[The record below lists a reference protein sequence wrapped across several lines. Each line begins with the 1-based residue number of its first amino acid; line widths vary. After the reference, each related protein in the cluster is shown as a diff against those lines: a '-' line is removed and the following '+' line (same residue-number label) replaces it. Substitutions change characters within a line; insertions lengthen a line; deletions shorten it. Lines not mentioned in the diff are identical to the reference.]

1 MNLPDISVRRPVA
14 TITILLIILVIGAV
28 SLVQTPLDLLPDIK
42 PPYLAIISI
51 FPGSSPQENLRM
63 VTEPI
68 EGAISPINGVKN
80 ILSLSQEHV
89 SMVALEFNWGA
100 DLRQKRDE
108 IGTRLDL
115 VNLPEGV
122 QRPVI
127 LEFDPTLLPVMQVDV
142 SSSLDDIALTE
153 WLEQS
158 ARPRLETIPGVASL
172 RIEGGVKRDLF
183 IRLLPGL
190 IQEKQVSF
198 EQISNILRA
207 TLLNLPGG
215 NIEVDELQKRI
226 RLVGRTLGPEEL
238 EQMVVGFQLNETE
251 MRKLIGRSVD
261 IDLNRVL
268 SEAMPPM
275 ESVALPLREVN
286 LKELLPG
293 ADRLQLEEERL
304 IIIPDPAL
312 LELYGLEL
320 EQVAAVLPEEWPLE
334 IEKGRI
340 VVQLPPGESADLE
353 RLQEIALISVPDFA
367 AMKEQLQGLEGKI
380 KGELDKGSQQL
391 EKAIVDMAMT
401 MILASAGGGGG
412 LVPEDDFPLIPTLL
426 GEIAE
431 VKIDRHEATA
441 ISRINRQPSIG
452 FYLQKEGEANTVLV
466 SRQVRKALD
475 ELAEEFAPL
484 GYEISFNY
492 TFDQAKEIENAL
504 VDLARSLLLGSILAI
519 AVLLIFLRNWR
530 TILVIGLTIPIAI
543 VAAFA
548 LLYFAG
554 LSVNLMTLGALAL
567 AAGMLVDNS
576 IVVSENIYR
585 HLQLGADSFTA
596 AVAGSNEVTG
606 AIFAS
611 TLTTIS
617 VFFPV
622 VFLSGLAGE
631 LFKDF
636 SLTVTCALLA
646 SLLAALTLIPM
657 LASRFLRGGT
667 GERAAP
673 AEPGR
678 YQRLLEWVLR
688 YPWAAV
694 AVGVVAVAL
703 GAAFIPFMGS
713 DLFPTPEEAAFSV
726 ELSLPPGTPIE
737 QTDSCAGQIEDIVEQ
752 LEGIASFTTQIGEQQ
767 LFGIAIESGIANRA
781 RIRVAVQP
789 EEADNIETMITAVQ
803 EQAAGVLPDEAEL
816 SFKRES
822 IMESTGFSMGLEIM
836 VQGPEQQQVMALSEQ
851 IAAKLKELPGLTDV
865 RSASEEAIPEVHIKV
880 DQSKALRKG
889 MTAFQIGMM
898 LYEAVDGISVA
909 RLETEAGIYELFLSY
924 RKSDLQTVEDLED
937 LGFYTPTG
945 SYLRLGDIA
954 SIEQSLG
961 PLSITREN
969 KQTLGRL
976 QAQLHGISLSAANK
990 AVQEVIAGMN
1000 LPPGYSVSE
1009 ATARQMSEV
1018 FDDLY
1023 LVLFIA
1029 VCLVYLVM
1037 AAQFE
1042 SFLHPFIIIS
1052 SLPLALSGAVI
1063 GLKLGGHG
1071 LSVPALIGGVVL
1083 VGILVNSGI
1092 IMVDFINQLR
1102 RIHGLPLRE
1111 AIIAGA
1117 TARLRPILMTTLTT
1131 ILGLVPL
1138 SLGIGQGSQL
1148 QAPMAVAV
1156 IGGMTSG
1163 TILLLAFIPAL
1174 YYLLNRRSA
1183 EKETALTA
1191 PSEEQLQ

>member
-51 FPGSSPQENLRM
+51 FPGSSPQENLKM

-68 EGAISPINGVKN
+68 EGAVSPINGVKN

-89 SMVALEFNWGA
+89 SMVALEFTWGA
-100 DLRQKRDE
+100 DLKQKRDE

-115 VNLPEGV
+115 LNLPEGV

-142 SSSLDDIALTE
+142 SSSLDAVELTE

-172 RIEGGVKRDLF
+172 SIEGGVKRDLF
-183 IRLLPGL
+183 IRLFPGQV
-190 IQEKQVSF
+190 QEKKVSF

-207 TLLNLPGG
+207 TLLNMPGG
-215 NIEVDELQKRI
+215 NLEVDELKKRI
-226 RLVGRTLGPEEL
+226 RLVGHTLGPEEL
-238 EQMVVGFQLNETE
+238 ENMVVGFQLNEE
-251 MRKLIGRSVD
+251 ELRKLIGDTVD
-261 IDLNRVL
+261 IDLNRML
-268 SEAMPPM
+268 SEAMPSAENVEIPM
-275 ESVALPLREVN
+275 REIN
-286 LKELLPG
+286 LKEVLPG
-293 ADRLQLEEERL
+293 AERLVLEDDRL
-304 IIIPDPAL
+304 IITPDPEL
-312 LELYGLEL
+312 LEFYGIDLDE
-320 EQVAAVLPEEWPLE
+320 VAAVLPADWTVQ
-334 IEKGRI
+334 IEGERI
-340 VVQLPPGESADLE
+340 VVALPPGESVDLE
-353 RLQEIALISVPDFA
+353 KLQEAHLITVPDFEVW
-367 AMKEQLQGLEGKI
+367 KEQLKGLEGKV

-391 EKAIVDMAMT
+391 EKAFVDMAVT

-412 LVPEDDFPLIPTLL
+412 LMPEEDFPLIPTRLS
-426 GEIAE
+426 EIAE
-431 VKIDRHEATA
+431 VKIDRHEATS
-441 ISRINRQPSIG
+441 IGRINGQPSIG

-466 SRQVRKALD
+466 SRQVRRALN

-492 TFDQAKEIENAL
+492 TFDQAQEIESAL
-504 VDLARSLLLGSILAI
+504 IDLARSLLIGSFLAI
-519 AVLLIFLRNWR
+519 AVLLLFLRNWR
-530 TILVIGLTIPIAI
+530 TILVIGLTIPTAI
-543 VAAFA
+543 IAAFA

-585 HLQLGADSFTA
+585 HLQQGADSFQA

-611 TLTTIS
+611 TLTTIC

-622 VFLSGLAGE
+622 VFLSGLAGV

-646 SLLAALTLIPM
+646 SLLAALTVTPM
-657 LASRFLRGGT
+657 LSSRFLRQGT
-667 GERAAP
+667 GEKEAP
-673 AEPGR
+673 AGPTR
-678 YQRLLEWVLR
+678 YQGLLEWVLR
-688 YPWAAV
+688 YPWVPIAVGAAAV
-694 AVGVVAVAL
+694 VL
-703 GAAFIPFMGS
+703 GASLIPFMGS
-713 DLFPTPEEAAFSV
+713 DLFPTPEESAFSV

-737 QTDSCAGQIEDIVEQ
+737 KTDACAAQVEAIVEQ
-752 LEGIASFTTQIGEQQ
+752 LDGVASFSTQIGEQQ

-781 RIRVAVQP
+781 RIRVQVPPEKAGEIEEMIAALGEKAAPVLP
-789 EEADNIETMITAVQ
+789 EEAA
-803 EQAAGVLPDEAEL
+803 L

-822 IMESTGFSMGLEIM
+822 IMDTTGFSIGLEIM
-836 VQGPEQQQVMALSEQ
+836 VQGPEQEKVIAFSEE
-851 IAAKLKELPGLTDV
+851 IAERIKDLPGLTDV
-865 RSASEEAIPEVHIKV
+865 HCASEEAIPEVHIKV

-898 LYEAVDGISVA
+898 LYEAIDGTSVA
-909 RLETEAGIYELFLSY
+909 RLETEEEIYELFLSY
-924 RKSDLQTVEDLED
+924 RKSDLQTVEDLEN
-937 LGFYTPTG
+937 LGFYTSTG
-945 SYLRLGDIA
+945 SYLRLGDVA

-961 PLSITREN
+961 PLAVTRKN
-969 KQTLGRL
+969 KQTLGRI

-990 AVQEVIAGMN
+990 AVQEAVNEMD

-1009 ATARQMSEV
+1009 ATSKQMADV

-1063 GLKLGGHG
+1063 GLMVAGHG
-1071 LSVPALIGGVVL
+1071 LSVPAMIGGVVL

-1102 RIHGLPLRE
+1102 RIHGLPLKE
-1111 AIIAGA
+1111 AIVTGA

-1138 SLGIGQGSQL
+1138 SLGLGQGSQL

-1174 YYLLNRRSA
+1174 YYLINRRAA
-1183 EKETALTA
+1183 EKET
-1191 PSEEQLQ
+1191 PVPVEE

>member
-1 MNLPDISVRRPVA
+1 MNIPDLSVRRPVA

-51 FPGSSPQENLRM
+51 FPGSSPQENLKM

-100 DLRQKRDE
+100 DLKQKRDE

-115 VNLPEGV
+115 VNLPDGV

-142 SSSLDDIALTE
+142 SSNLDDIALTE

-190 IQEKQVSF
+190 IREKKVSF

-238 EQMVVGFQLNETE
+238 EQMVVGFQLNEAE

-261 IDLNRVL
+261 IDLNRML
-268 SEAMPPM
+268 SEAIPPM

-286 LKELLPG
+286 LKEVLPG
-293 ADRLQLEEERL
+293 ADRLLLEEERL
-304 IIIPDPAL
+304 IIIPDPEL
-312 LELYGLEL
+312 LKLFGIDLEA
-320 EQVAAVLPEEWPLE
+320 VAAVLPEEWPLQ
-334 IEKGRI
+334 IEEGRI
-340 VVQLPPGESADLE
+340 VVQLPPGESVDLE
-353 RLQEIALISVPDFA
+353 RLQEAALITVPDFEA
-367 AMKEQLQGLEGKI
+367 WKERLQELEGKL

-391 EKAIVDMAMT
+391 EQAIVDMAMT
-401 MILASAGGGGG
+401 MVLASAGGGGG
-412 LVPEDDFPLIPTLL
+412 MIPEDEFPLIATRL

-466 SRQVRKALD
+466 SRQVRRALD

-484 GYEISFNY
+484 GYGISFNY

-504 VDLARSLLLGSILAI
+504 IDLARSLLLGSLLAI

-596 AVAGSNEVTG
+596 AVKGSNEVTG

-636 SLTVTCALLA
+636 SLTVTCALIA

-657 LASRFLRGGT
+657 LASRFLQKGT

-673 AEPGR
+673 TEPGR

-688 YPWAAV
+688 HPWAAV
-694 AVGVVAVAL
+694 AVGAAAVAL

-726 ELSLPPGTPIE
+726 ELTLPPGTPIE
-737 QTDSCAGQIEDIVEQ
+737 RTDSCAGQLEDIVEQ
-752 LEGIASFTTQIGEQQ
+752 LEGIDSFSTQIGEQQ

-781 RIRVAVQP
+781 RLRVTVLP
-789 EEADNIETMITAVQ
+789 EEADRIEQMIAAVK
-803 EQAAGVLPDEAEL
+803 EQAAGVLPAGAEL

-851 IAAKLKELPGLTDV
+851 IAARLKELPGLTDV

-909 RLETEAGIYELFLSY
+909 RLETEAEIYDLFLSY
-924 RKSDLQTVEDLED
+924 RKSDLQTVADLED

-954 SIEQSLG
+954 TIEQSLG

-969 KQTLGRL
+969 KQTLGRI

-1000 LPPGYSVSE
+1000 LPPGYSAAE
-1009 ATARQMSEV
+1009 ATAKQMSEV

-1063 GLKLGGHG
+1063 GLKIGGHG

-1111 AIIAGA
+1111 AIVAGA

-1183 EKETALTA
+1183 EKETALSA
-1191 PSEEQLQ
+1191 PSEEQLL